1 MGGRGYSGTFVVTIN
16 NVSMRIM
23 IVVVMLLMLMV
34 VMMLLSLT
42 VMLTTMVTLT
52 PRGKLGSCE
61 LEDHDPVAA
70 LQAALRKESALL
82 GLEDS
87 D

>member
-1 MGGRGYSGTFVVTIN
+1 MGGSSGTFVVTIN
-16 NVSMRIM
+16 NWSMRIM
-23 IVVVMLLMLMV
+23 IVVILLMV
-34 VMMLLSLT
+34 VKMLSSLT
-42 VMLTTMVTLT
+42 VIMTTMVMVTTT